1 MYKNIIN
8 RDIFQ
13 IIDGSAS
20 LTVSDSTTVQLY
32 VSADGVTYTPKG
44 DAITTPE
51 TIVISNAPQ
60 GLYCY
65 FDGLTDGQIYK
76 LLL

>member
-1 MYKNIIN
+1 MYKDIIN

-13 IIDGSAS
+13 IIDGSAAV
-20 LTVSDSTTVQLY
+20 TVNDATTVQLY
-32 VSADGVTYTPKG
+32 TSADGINFTPKG
-44 DAITTPE
+44 EPVTTPE

-65 FDGLTDGQIYK
+65 FDGLIDGTHYK